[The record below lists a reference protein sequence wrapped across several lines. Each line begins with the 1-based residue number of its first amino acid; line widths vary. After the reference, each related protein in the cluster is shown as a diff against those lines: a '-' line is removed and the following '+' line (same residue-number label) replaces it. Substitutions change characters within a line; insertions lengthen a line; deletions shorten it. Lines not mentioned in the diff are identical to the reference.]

1 MKAILFNGSPRE
13 GNTCTAL
20 NALRKGL
27 EHISDLEIQE
37 IKAADVNVS
46 PCIACDTC
54 GSNSHCVADD
64 DTNDIIDAVVEADI
78 LIFATP
84 VYWWGVTAQL
94 KSIIDKFY
102 SQAEKLHTKKKVG
115 TIIIGEAEQNDPQYQ
130 LIPKQFAC
138 ICDYLGW
145 DVAFSATY
153 TALNTDDLAKSADA
167 LKEIE
172 ELWKTL

>member
-1 MKAILFNGSPRE
+1 MKAVLFNGSPRK

-20 NALRKGL
+20 EALKKGL
-27 EHISDLEIQE
+27 SHIADLEIKE
-37 IKAADVNVS
+37 IKANDVRVS

-54 GSNSHCVADD
+54 GSSGHCIADD
-64 DTNDIIDAVVEADI
+64 DTNEIIDAVVEADV
-78 LIFATP
+78 LIFASP

-102 SQAEKLHTKKKVG
+102 SQAEKLHTKKKAG
-115 TIIIGEAEQNDPQYQ
+115 TIIIGEAEQEDPQYQ

-145 DVAFSATY
+145 EAVFSATY
-153 TALNTDDLAKSADA
+153 TALNTEDLAKSESA

-172 ELWKTL
+172 ELWKKL

>member
-1 MKAILFNGSPRE
+1 MKAVLFNGSPRK

-20 NALRKGL
+20 EALKKGMS
-27 EHISDLEIQE
+27 HIADLEIKE
-37 IKAADVNVS
+37 IKANDVRVS

-54 GSNSHCVADD
+54 GSNGHCIADD
-64 DTNDIIDAVVEADI
+64 DTNEIIDAVVEADV
-78 LIFATP
+78 LIFASP

-115 TIIIGEAEQNDPQYQ
+115 TIIIGEAEQEDPQYQ

-145 DVAFSATY
+145 EAVFSATY
-153 TALNTDDLAKSADA
+153 TALNTDDLAKSESA

-172 ELWKTL
+172 ELWKKL